1 MQICLK
7 CLLLVLIDFGI
18 ELLYFGIGG
27 HCSLFDIFNP
37 LQFRVWLVVLD
48 YYGLAFYRE
57 LINYGLL
64 FDRRFVE
71 IVVFCDFGREL
82 SFDVCLAE
90 INLVELRNQLRL
102 LHGKCRKIGL
112 QLQISRVLTFKIIN
126 F

>member
-1 MQICLK
+1 M
-7 CLLLVLIDFGI
+7 
-18 ELLYFGIGG
+18 
-27 HCSLFDIFNP
+27 
-37 LQFRVWLVVLD
+37 
-48 YYGLAFYRE
+48 AFYRE